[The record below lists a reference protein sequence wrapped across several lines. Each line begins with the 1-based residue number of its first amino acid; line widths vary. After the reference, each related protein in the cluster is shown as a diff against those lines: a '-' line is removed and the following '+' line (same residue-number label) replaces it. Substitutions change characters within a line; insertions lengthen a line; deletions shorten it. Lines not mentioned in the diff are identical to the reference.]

1 MEKLTEERIKQLSDN
16 YKKMQQEEKDAER
29 EEYLNNKNK
38 LDFPAEGMSCFDFRV
53 LENTI
58 NQYEKKIKNQRIY
71 SLLDKNNK
79 LDVV

>member
-38 LDFPAEGMSCFDFRV
+38 LDFPEEGMSCFDFMV
-53 LENTI
+53 LENAI
-58 NQYEKKIKNQRIY
+58 NQYEKKMIKNH
-71 SLLDKNNK
+71 SLLDKIIN
-79 LDVV
+79 